1 MKTSKTVSHYHFGH
15 IRLLVQTVN
24 MVISLSLCLSVCLSV
39 CLSMHLP
46 PFQHLFFPLSSPRRI
61 PFVCRLSITAAHL
74 SPCGS
79 FPMTAIQHNALLG
92 QTRSADAWWSAPLGN
107 LAATWTNWFSDRLKK
122 IKQAIKTSR
131 KVLNGPYVH
140 NKLSYVFFASSSTSP
155 SILFTLTGHRP
166 R

>member
-1 MKTSKTVSHYHFGH
+1 
-15 IRLLVQTVN
+15 
-24 MVISLSLCLSVCLSV
+24 MVISLSVSLSFSLSVSPSV
-39 CLSMHLP
+39 HTSSSFSAP
-46 PFQHLFFPLSSPRRI
+46 FFPPPASLCRS
-61 PFVCRLSITAAHL
+61 FVCCLSITGVHL

-122 IKQAIKTSR
+122 IKPAIKTSR

-140 NKLSYVFFASSSTSP
+140 NKLSYVFFASSSACP